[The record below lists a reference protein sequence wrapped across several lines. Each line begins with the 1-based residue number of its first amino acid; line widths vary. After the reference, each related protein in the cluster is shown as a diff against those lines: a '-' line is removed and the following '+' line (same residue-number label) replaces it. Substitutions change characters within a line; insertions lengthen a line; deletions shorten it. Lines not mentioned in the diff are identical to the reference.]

1 MLEIEIDII
10 FFLAKIFKKKII
22 ISPHGMIDPISL
34 NQKDKKKIALFF
46 YQKFIF
52 ENSDL
57 IIVNSKI
64 EKKIF
69 KNNKKNRKNYNNS
82 TRY

>member
-1 MLEIEIDII
+1 
-10 FFLAKIFKKKII
+10 
-22 ISPHGMIDPISL
+22 MIDPISL
-34 NQKDKKKIALFF
+34 NQKKIKKKIALFF

-69 KNNKKNRKNYNNS
+69 
-82 TRY
+82 